1 MQLYSCFSNI
11 IIYAR
16 ICMGDEMKHK
26 HLDQDSRTLSH
37 ELECSLLKLDSV
49 QQEKKK
55 FRLKTASV
63 FKL

>member
-1 MQLYSCFSNI
+1 
-11 IIYAR
+11 
-16 ICMGDEMKHK
+16 MGDEMKHK

-63 FKL
+63 FKLWAPPEPVSIHFHV